1 MRIRRR
7 RATVAVRRADWGRHR
22 TRGKFSLVEK
32 AQADLARVFDE
43 AQAKWRPVL
52 GLTPVW
58 DVDIRDVDIRDVDMK

>member
-1 MRIRRR
+1 M
-7 RATVAVRRADWGRHR
+7 ATIDSGERKQIECPACG
-22 TRGKFSLVEK
+22 

-58 DVDIRDVDIRDVDMK
+58 DVDIRDVDMK